1 MQADSP
7 EADEALFSY
16 GTLQLEQV
24 QRATFGRKLDT
35 QADILPGYRLQQLE
49 IRDPDVIRTSGKT
62 HHPIISPSNNP
73 TDAVAGSIL
82 MLTHEELLAAD
93 SYEVADYIRV
103 AVWLSSGKKAW
114 VYTARASAQQPAG

>member
-1 MQADSP
+1 MQADIQD
-7 EADEALFSY
+7 ADEALFSY

-35 QADILPGYRLQQLE
+35 QADSLPGYCLEQLE

-62 HHPIISPSNNP
+62 HHPIISPSDNP
-73 TDAVAGSIL
+73 ADTVAGSIL

-93 SYEVADYIRV
+93 SYEVEDYARV
-103 AVWLSSGKKAW
+103 AVRLSSGKQAW
-114 VYTARASAQQPAG
+114 VYAARASAQQPAG

>member
-1 MQADSP
+1 MQADIQ
-7 EADEALFSY
+7 EANEALFSY

-35 QADILPGYRLQQLE
+35 QADILPGYRLEQLE

-62 HHPIISPSNNP
+62 HHPIIFPSSKP
-73 TDAVAGSIL
+73 ADTVAGSIL

-93 SYEVADYIRV
+93 SYEVEDYIRV
-103 AVWLSSGKKAW
+103 AVRLSSGKKAW
-114 VYTARASAQQPAG
+114 VYAARAAARQPAE